1 MTLHIFHMGISKK
14 NRLGSNL
21 ITQIGI
27 VVNDIHKTVHEYALF
42 FDVSPPKVTETNSVD
57 QAHTVFRGKPSDARA
72 KLAFFE
78 FKNITIELIEPIG
91 GPSTWQEFL
100 DSKGEGVH
108 HIAFQVKN
116 SEKITLD
123 LAHRGIDLVQKG
135 DYRGGCYKYFDAS
148 SSLKI
153 ILELLETKLR

>member
-1 MTLHIFHMGISKK
+1 MGISKK

-27 VVNDIHKTVHEYALF
+27 VVKDIQKTILEYATF
-42 FDVSPPKVTETNSVD
+42 FDVSPPKITETNSVD
-57 QAHTVFRGKPSDARA
+57 TAHTEFRGKPSEARA

-108 HIAFQVKN
+108 HIAFHVKN
-116 SEKITLD
+116 SGKITGD
-123 LAHRGIDLVQKG
+123 LANRGIDLVQKG
-135 DYRGGCYKYFDAS
+135 DYRGGCYKYLDAS
-148 SSLKI
+148 NSLKI